1 MKTAGR
7 SPDLS
12 SRMKVKDPN
21 MPTVGLRDVLK
32 AFWQGV
38 IGQRWA
44 FFFTIAAF
52 SASYILR
59 LFPPLYYKKFFDD
72 LSDAAERGMA
82 VPGLVHIIL
91 IILVIQL
98 SGWLLFQAGI
108 YVISSLESGVMARLK
123 QNAFEYLIDHSY
135 KFFTNNFSGALVQR
149 INRFSR
155 SFERLFD
162 TLSFNLIPLVI
173 QTVGVTIVVWL
184 EEPLVAKIILAWVA
198 FIVVFS
204 YFFSRWKLKYD
215 LLSAEA
221 DSATTARLADTITN
235 QNTVSFFVGAEHEAG
250 AFRDVSNA
258 QAAAQLKTWR
268 FSNVLDGTQAGM
280 IVVIEFLL
288 FYYALGFWAKEAI
301 TVGTFVLLQV
311 YVINLAGQLW
321 GFSRVVRNAYEGFSD
336 SKEMV
341 EILKLPHEVQDT
353 PTAKALAVTD
363 GRVTFDNVSFA
374 FNETRMVL
382 NGISLRIKGGEKVA
396 LIGPSGA
403 GKSTTVKLLMRMYDL
418 TDGAIRIDGQNIQNV
433 TQNSLRENVS
443 LVPQDPILFHRS
455 LMENI
460 RYGRR
465 DATDKEVIA
474 AAKLA
479 HCDEFIDDLPQKYE
493 TLVGERG
500 VKLSGGER
508 QRIAIARAILKN
520 APILILD
527 EATSSLDSHS
537 EALIQDAL
545 DRLMKGKT
553 TIVIAHRLSTIRKM
567 DRIVVID
574 NGKVIEE
581 GSHDDLLAKDKSMYK
596 NLWNLQAGG
605 FLVE

>member
-1 MKTAGR
+1 
-7 SPDLS
+7 
-12 SRMKVKDPN
+12 MKVKDSN

-44 FFFTIAAF
+44 FFFTIVVF
-52 SASYILR
+52 LGSYVIR
-59 LFPPLYYKKFFDD
+59 LFPPLYYKKFFDV
-72 LSDAAERGMA
+72 LSGALERITA
-82 VPGLVHIIL
+82 VPELVHTIALIL
-91 IILVIQL
+91 ALQL

-108 YVISSLESGVMARLK
+108 FVISSLEANVMARLK

-135 KFFTNNFSGALVQR
+135 TFFTNNFSGALVQR

-162 TLSFNLIPLVI
+162 TFVFNLVPLVV
-173 QTVGVTIVVWL
+173 QTIGVTIVVWL

-235 QNTVSFFVGAEHEAG
+235 QNTVSFFGGGQYESA
-250 AFRDVSNA
+250 AFRGVSNA

-288 FYYALGFWAKEAI
+288 FYYALGFWAKEAV

-311 YVINLAGQLW
+311 YVINLANQLW
-321 GFSRVVRNAYEGFSD
+321 GFSRVVRNVYEGFSD

-353 PTAKALAVTD
+353 PGAKPLSVSD
-363 GRVTFDNVSFA
+363 GRVTFDTVSFA

-382 NGISLRIKGGEKVA
+382 KGVSIRIKGGEKVA

-418 TDGAIRIDGQNIQNV
+418 TAGAIRIDGQNIQNV

-443 LVPQDPILFHRS
+443 LVPQDPILFHRT

-465 DATDKEVIA
+465 EATDKEVVA

-479 HCDEFIDDLPQKYE
+479 HCDEFIEELPQKYE

-527 EATSSLDSHS
+527 EATSSLDSNS

-553 TIVIAHRLSTIRKM
+553 VIVIAHRLSTIRKM

-574 NGKVIEE
+574 NGKVLEE
-581 GSHDDLLAKDKSMYK
+581 GTHSELLAKEKSMYK

-605 FLVE
+605 FLRE